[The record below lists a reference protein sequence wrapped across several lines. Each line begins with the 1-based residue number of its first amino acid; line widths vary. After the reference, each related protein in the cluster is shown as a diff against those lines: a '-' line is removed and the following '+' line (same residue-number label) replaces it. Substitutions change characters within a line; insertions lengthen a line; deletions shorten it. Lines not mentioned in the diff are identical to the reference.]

1 MNLTLFASNCVHLT
15 VLLNP
20 PMKKEM
26 VSQGKKKEEFNLHY
40 LRDYYSMDI
49 FQAIEIKKIN
59 IKA

>member
-26 VSQGKKKEEFNLHY
+26 VSQEKKKEVNLHY